1 MAKPEELSPE
11 KGHLITVGA
20 FVLPLIV
27 LLIVGLV
34 VGNLYTSL
42 AFAIAWTG
50 LFVASSVRFVRKKT
64 CLVVERFGYL
74 WDVKFAGPRL
84 MIPWIDTVVSPDD
97 IDFLQKSVKLFAGK
111 QIDFRGGTAAVDT
124 SAWYQIG
131 DPGAI
136 SAGDMDALREQ
147 VVKYVYTIRDAE
159 KSARI
164 AEIFEGSFRPYLE
177 IRTIEEVQAE
187 AEDIAKKAVFGEVD
201 ASGVVVREGA
211 IVALEEIGV
220 YPFPGKCIILS
231 DIILSP
237 EIVGFRQQQA
247 KGEADAKQQVAQAR
261 ALWQPLTEMKKGLA
275 QAGPGAMQMSDEAL
289 AQFYLAQ
296 KGFETLQNT
305 GANVTLVASG
315 VDSARALITVGANQP
330 PTQGGNP

>member
-20 FVLPLIV
+20 FALPFVILI
-27 LLIVGLV
+27 IAGLV

-50 LFVASSVRFVRKKT
+50 LFTASSIRFVRKKT

-74 WDVKFAGPRL
+74 WDVKFAGPRF
-84 MIPWIDTVVSPDD
+84 MVPWIDTEVSE

-111 QIDFRGGTAAVDT
+111 QIDFVGGSSAVDA

-131 DPGAI
+131 DPADI
-136 SAGDMDALREQ
+136 DAGNVDALREQ

-159 KSARI
+159 KPARI

-187 AEDIAKKAVFGEVD
+187 AEDLARRAVFGE
-201 ASGVVVREGA
+201 AGREGA
-211 IVALEEIGV
+211 TVALKEIGV

-231 DIILSP
+231 DIILSS

-261 ALWQPLTEMKKGLA
+261 ALWQPLSEMKKGLA

-296 KGFETLQNT
+296 KGFETLQKT

-330 PTQGGNP
+330 PPQGGNP